1 MSGRTVGRD
10 AEPSVLSRAVDEA
23 SARTVLEAAAVTG
36 EPFEPDL
43 VAAVAERPG
52 ADVLVALDELVVL
65 GLVRATD
72 VPRRFC
78 FRQPLVRHAVYAAA
92 GAG

>member
-10 AEPSVLSRAVDEA
+10 AELSVLSRAVDEA
-23 SARTVLEAAAVTG
+23 TARTVLEAAAVTG

-43 VAAVAERPG
+43 VAAVAERPE
-52 ADVLVALDELVVL
+52 ADVLDELVTR
-65 GLVRATD
+65 GLLRAID

-78 FRQPLVRHAVYAAA
+78 FRRPLVRHAVYAAA